1 MSWVANVGEK
11 KRSQNKIL
19 PIAILYI
26 AFTFGSPEDTSVP
39 QPLLGGHNLLFFVSD
54 SRGLLFITAAAD
66 SIRQMM
72 SMSGDS
78 GSGGAGTTHAD
89 FHRATPTVICLLIH
103 S

>member
-26 AFTFGSPEDTSVP
+26 AFTFGSHEDTSDP

-54 SRGLLFITAAAD
+54 SRGLLFITALVP
-66 SIRQMM
+66 S
-72 SMSGDS
+72 
-78 GSGGAGTTHAD
+78 
-89 FHRATPTVICLLIH
+89 VK
-103 S
+103 